1 MMSDFFIYAVLIFI
15 ILYVAVVL
23 FFYLTEKYNPKV
35 FDDIINC
42 KWDRD

>member
-1 MMSDFFIYAVLIFI
+1 MFDFFIIFLLILAFLYVGSLIF
-15 ILYVAVVL
+15 
-23 FFYLTEKYNPKV
+23 FSFMKKFKPKV

>member
-1 MMSDFFIYAVLIFI
+1 MFDFFIIFLLILAFLYVGSLIF
-15 ILYVAVVL
+15 
-23 FFYLTEKYNPKV
+23 FYFMKKFKPKV